1 MKIQKIENKNKKKF
15 SNSKNHYYIIENI
28 EDYDGNLI
36 NLLFTKRELLVAKE
50 KYKKFY
56 KL

>member
-1 MKIQKIENKNKKKF
+1 MKIQKIQNKNKKKF
-15 SNSKNHYYIIENI
+15 SNSKDYYYTIENI
-28 EDYDGNLI
+28 EDSDGNLI

-56 KL
+56 KI